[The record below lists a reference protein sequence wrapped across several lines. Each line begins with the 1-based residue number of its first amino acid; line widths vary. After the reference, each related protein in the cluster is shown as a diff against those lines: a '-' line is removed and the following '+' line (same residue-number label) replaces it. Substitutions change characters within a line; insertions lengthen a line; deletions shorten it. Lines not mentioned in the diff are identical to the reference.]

1 MNDLFLVPLLPIP
14 VLLLIIYFIILVRHR
29 KATKQITL
37 FKQTTSPDDAVMT
50 NIKMKFIWTS
60 GMKQIFSSITN
71 CDIYLSDNYFTIVPF
86 QTFPFK
92 AFHKP
97 ILLVKE
103 KSSVKKSL
111 HFLNIFSPD
120 KIIFK
125 EVIKDEI
132 EIQYHEDRNKYL
144 IRLKGLTTEDKNRLE
159 SIRNCC

>member
-1 MNDLFLVPLLPIP
+1 
-14 VLLLIIYFIILVRHR
+14 
-29 KATKQITL
+29 
-37 FKQTTSPDDAVMT
+37 MT

-71 CDIYLSDNYFTIVPF
+71 CDIYLSENYFTIIPF

-92 AFHKP
+92 ASHKP

-103 KSSVKKSL
+103 KSSLKDSF

-132 EIQYHEDRNKYL
+132 EIQYHEDGNKYQ
-144 IRLKGLTTEDKNRLE
+144 IRLKGLTSEDKNKLE
-159 SIRNCC
+159 RIRNCC